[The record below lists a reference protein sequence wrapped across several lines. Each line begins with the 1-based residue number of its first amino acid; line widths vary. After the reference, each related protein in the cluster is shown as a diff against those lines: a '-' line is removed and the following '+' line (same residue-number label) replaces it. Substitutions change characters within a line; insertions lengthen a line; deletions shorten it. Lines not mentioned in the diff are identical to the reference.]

1 MNKSFNTI
9 RASMD
14 GLSADSTH
22 ADIAA
27 ALGKINAASTTGGKK
42 IERNMSKEDKKP
54 VLVKNKNKK
63 VRSAPQRKQGRI
75 DKNDFHKGK
84 GGQGGGKSGGKGG
97 GKGKRGAARG
107 HAAGPRRD
115 TR

>member
-9 RASMD
+9 RATMD

-42 IERNMSKEDKKP
+42 IERNMNKEDKKA
-54 VLVKNKNKK
+54 LVRKNKNKK
-63 VRSAPQRKQGRI
+63 QVRSTCCLFASSRLT
-75 DKNDFHKGK
+75 N
-84 GGQGGGKSGGKGG
+84 
-97 GKGKRGAARG
+97 
-107 HAAGPRRD
+107 
-115 TR
+115 

>member
-9 RASMD
+9 RATMD

-42 IERNMSKEDKKP
+42 IERNMSKEDK
-54 VLVKNKNKK
+54 
-63 VRSAPQRKQGRI
+63 RGRRIEGQAPSPFSSPGRHLPL
-75 DKNDFHKGK
+75 K
-84 GGQGGGKSGGKGG
+84 KSGEKVN
-97 GKGKRGAARG
+97 
-107 HAAGPRRD
+107 HW
-115 TR
+115 